1 MSDWDYVVGEGGYNQ
16 GFQAFQQGGGETGFD
31 GTGLTTVTLD
41 IKDSDGSDTA
51 PALNGQVVTIDTTDP
66 LRVVYAV
73 TVAKMPQNPGIYL
86 FTFIMTDGASLT
98 RKTFEGNLQVHR
110 G

>member
-1 MSDWDYVVGEGGYNQ
+1 MSDWDYIVGEGGYSQ
-16 GFQAFQQGGGETGFD
+16 GFQVFEKGGTDGFD
-31 GTGLTTVTLD
+31 GTDITTVTLD

-51 PALNGQVVTIDTTDP
+51 PALNGAVVSIDTNDP
-66 LRVVYAV
+66 LRVLFAV
-73 TVAKMPQNPGIYL
+73 TVAKMPQNPGVYL
-86 FTFIMTDGASLT
+86 FTFIMTDGSSLT